1 MNIVE
6 VIKHIASQVVGV
18 KLMQGV
24 VKAVQE
30 DTCTVAIDYG
40 TDEELALE
48 KVKLN
53 VVEGS
58 KKSTYAKPAVGAYA
72 LIIKLPEVDNW
83 YLLHASTTEMQHLN
97 GKDFGGLVKVKELTD
112 KLNAI
117 EKLLNNFLNDFK
129 NHTHSIN
136 TPFVGTI
143 NPGTPASMP
152 ITGTVTMGDTM
163 KTVCVLNAVNETK
176 VKDIEN
182 PNVNHG

>member
-30 DTCTVAIDYG
+30 DTCVVAIDYG

-53 VVEGS
+53 VVEGG

-83 YLLHASTTEMQHLN
+83 YLLHASATEMQYLN
-97 GKDFGGLVKVKELTD
+97 GTDFGGLVKVKELTD
-112 KLNAI
+112 KLNSI
-117 EKLLNNFLNDFK
+117 EKLLNNLSAHN
-129 NHTHSIN
+129 THALH
-136 TPFVGTI
+136 FA
-143 NPGTPASMP
+143 PAP
-152 ITGTVTMGDTM
+152 RAFGVF
-163 KTVCVLNAVNETK
+163 
-176 VKDIEN
+176 
-182 PNVNHG
+182 